1 MEVIA
6 LPLKEDSGKGH
17 TIVEGN
23 RAAVNA
29 PVLEVLSLTRRF
41 GEHTAVDSLT
51 VAGSI
56 TNAHYIFPRVAAW
69 GGPELESA
77 GACRR
82 ALRRNLGSGAVFH
95 PVPDHC
101 FGGQDARTLHGHR
114 PGVNDAALLCQQRD
128 LSGVN
133 HAVLAPDGGPCEPV
147 DLRGRRVTGADVDGW
162 SEIFRASSG
171 FQHSA
176 GSGSHH
182 GYDRREV
189 VPAGGDLI
197 RIRIVFGVS

>member
-1 MEVIA
+1 MIEVIA

-29 PVLEVLSLTRRF
+29 PVLETLSLTRRF
-41 GEHTAVDSLT
+41 DEHTAVDSLT
-51 VAGSI
+51 VSVKRGEVFGLLGPNGAGK
-56 TNAHYIFPRVAAW
+56 TTMLKMLTTLLP
-69 GGPELESA
+69 PT
-77 GACRR
+77 
-82 ALRRNLGSGAVFH
+82 SGTARI
-95 PVPDHC
+95 
-101 FGGQDARTLHGHR
+101 GQDARTLHGNR
-114 PGVNDAALLCQQRD
+114 PGVDHAALLCQQRD

-133 HAVLAPDGGPCEPV
+133 HAILAPDGGPCEHV

-162 SEIFRASSG
+162 SELFRAGSG
-171 FQHSA
+171 FQHAA

>member
-29 PVLEVLSLTRRF
+29 PVLETLSLTRRF

-56 TNAHYIFPRVAAW
+56 SYAHYILPRMAARR
-69 GGPELESA
+69 GPELESA

-101 FGGQDARTLHGHR
+101 FGGQDARTLMGIGQVLTMPLFFASNAIYPASIMPFWLQTVAHAN
-114 PGVNDAALLCQQRD
+114 PLTYEVEALRALM
-128 LSGVN
+128 LM
-133 HAVLAPDGGPCEPV
+133 GG
-147 DLRGRRVTGADVDGW
+147 
-162 SEIFRASSG
+162 ASSFG
-171 FQHSA
+171 LVADFSILLVA
-176 GSGSHH
+176 
-182 GYDRREV
+182 V
-189 VPAGGDLI
+189 AIMVMIGGKLYP
-197 RIRIVFGVS
+197 RVAT